1 MILNSIVT
9 NGISPALMD
18 FWHGIKEYLQLFEGF
33 RNTQFYTYIT
43 T

>member
-18 FWHGIKEYLQLFEGF
+18 FWHGIKEYPQLFEGF
-33 RNTQFYTYIT
+33 RNTQFCSYVT